1 MGVGL
6 LLVALITMPAE
17 PSGAAVVAAREPVT
31 TIGPAGTAIGI
42 DRAPVG
48 RSITATEPD
57 PTPVSVQTDPPTTE
71 DPAPDPDDPD
81 VHDPVEAARSD
92 RSIGSWLLV
101 AGAFVAAA
109 AGIGTVLAHTREK
122 RR

>member
-1 MGVGL
+1 MTRRFIMGVGL
-6 LLVALITMPAE
+6 LVVALASVPAE
-17 PSGAAVVAAREPVT
+17 PSGAVTALDATGSAA
-31 TIGPAGTAIGI
+31 GA
-42 DRAPVG
+42 DRAPTR
-48 RSITATEPD
+48 RSAPSTEPG
-57 PTPVSVQTDPPTTE
+57 PTPVSIRTDPPTTE
-71 DPAPDPDDPD
+71 DPDPDPDDPD

-92 RSIGSWLLV
+92 RSVGSWLLV